1 MLKLAGDFVA
11 ELVLKRGI
19 HTVLS
24 GSFFFFFM
32 EVLSFRRRV
41 FQVMVELLFTM
52 I

>member
-24 GSFFFFFM
+24 GSFFFFLWKCFHSG
-32 EVLSFRRRV
+32 EEF
-41 FQVMVELLFTM
+41 FK
-52 I
+52 